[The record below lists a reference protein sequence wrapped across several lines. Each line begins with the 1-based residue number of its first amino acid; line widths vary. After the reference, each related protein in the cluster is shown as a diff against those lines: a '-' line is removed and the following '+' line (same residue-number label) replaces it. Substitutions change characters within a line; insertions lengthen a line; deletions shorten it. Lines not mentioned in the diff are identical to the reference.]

1 MGIILN
7 VPEAGL
13 DYILYG
19 KNNSNILANYIQ
31 NQLTQLPTIFNEFGK
46 KIYDNLVT
54 SYNFITDTLTQHN
67 ILNKIKQ
74 QGIQIENDYI
84 EAYNSFLQLQ
94 NANYVMQRWI
104 MSHPLVRQD
113 FLQQNIDGYSDTY
126 KNVFG
131 NSTGEK
137 DYNYRRVMNGAV
149 QFDKE
154 GDFFIQH
161 YIDELYPG
169 DRELNHFEKVSI
181 RNVYDLIDWLY
192 DTSEFDFTSKGENKR
207 FKK

>member
-1 MGIILN
+1 MGMILN
-7 VPEAGL
+7 VPEAGV
-13 DYILYG
+13 DYLLYG
-19 KNNSNILANYIQ
+19 KNHYNLLANYIQ
-31 NQLTQLPTIFNEFGK
+31 QQLNQIPKVFNEFGE
-46 KIYDNLVT
+46 KIYNNLIS

-74 QGIQIENDYI
+74 QGIKIENDYI

-94 NANYVMQRWI
+94 NANFVMQRWI

-113 FLQQNIDGYSDTY
+113 FLQQNIDGYSESY

-131 NSTGEK
+131 NEIEEK
-137 DYNYRRVMNGAV
+137 DYNYRRIMDGAL
-149 QFDKE
+149 QFNKE
-154 GDFFIQH
+154 GDFFIKH
-161 YIDELYPG
+161 YLDELYIG
-169 DRELNHFEKVSI
+169 DKELDHYEKVTI

-192 DTSEFDFTSKGENKR
+192 DTSEFDFTSKAENKR